1 MAAQLKSPEARKLL
15 KEFEEGL
22 KLDPV
27 EAHRS
32 TFVVLTLAKGWRHA
46 RIARYLG
53 VTRHRIGQ
61 RAERYGQYASSGDFP
76 QLTKLLSADHPD
88 PDAKSEINVSF
99 KADDWADLTFAR
111 GLIDRVC

>member
-15 KEFEEGL
+15 KEFEESL
-22 KLDPV
+22 RLDPV

-32 TFVVLTLAKGWRHA
+32 VFVVLTLAKGWRHA
-46 RIARYLG
+46 RIGRYLG

-61 RAERYGQYASSGDFP
+61 RAEKYTEYAASGDFP
-76 QLTKLLSADHPD
+76 QLAKMLPAAPPEPD
-88 PDAKSEINVSF
+88 SKSEINVCF
-99 KADDWADLTFAR
+99 KPGDWADLTFAR